1 MTLQNITLHYITLH
15 YTTLHYIAYI
25 HYIHTIKSHYIITLH
40 CITLHLH
47 TYIIYIYKIYAE
59 LKSCKLSTQ
68 CTTLLLSP
76 FVHLRQS
83 ARNSCTA
90 ASSTLAAQLRLAD
103 NKLSDRQANLLCSLV
118 VGMLCSICSP
128 VQESWVVKVRL
139 LCHCALEIFEVYI
152 TLLPLLQLLRRL
164 LRHFSSI
171 ACAPLGSGTGEAVP
185 LGRGV

>member
-1 MTLQNITLHYITLH
+1 LHYTTLHYITLQNKTLHNITKHYITLQNITLHYITLD

-128 VQESWVVKVRL
+128 VQES
-139 LCHCALEIFEVYI
+139 
-152 TLLPLLQLLRRL
+152 
-164 LRHFSSI
+164 
-171 ACAPLGSGTGEAVP
+171 
-185 LGRGV
+185 

>member
-1 MTLQNITLHYITLH
+1 MHTLQTLQTYIHYITKHNITLHYIALH

-25 HYIHTIKSHYIITLH
+25 HSIHTIKSHYITLH
-40 CITLHLH
+40 GIALH
-47 TYIIYIYKIYAE
+47 TYIIYIYKVYAE

-103 NKLSDRQANLLCSLV
+103 NKLSDRQAK
-118 VGMLCSICSP
+118 P
-128 VQESWVVKVRL
+128 
-139 LCHCALEIFEVYI
+139 ALQFGC
-152 TLLPLLQLLRRL
+152 
-164 LRHFSSI
+164 RHAVFHMFSRSRVLS
-171 ACAPLGSGTGEAVP
+171 CKG
-185 LGRGV
+185 